1 MDTITNI
8 AFYNTGNTFTNS
20 AGEDYYDIIT
30 PGVAILSADDSTYIL
45 FYDGSEVSKIDKKKE
60 GLYDWSKEV
69 AEFLI
74 KKNKYDTSTEFLS
87 GLLMC
92 ADNED
97 EDGLYDFIQ
106 ENGGE
111 IVFDSPN
118 NEINSDIGIFVIK
131 QIGEAQSTE
140 DVSIKTDGSNLFIN
154 DEKIE
159 LSQLSS
165 GHFDSY
171 QDPILVYARQNIVSI
186 ETTGINTSTD
196 KIVEIAAL
204 KIDKNNLKSLFHQ
217 IINPEKEIDKNIS
230 NIIGYSNEEL
240 KKYPKITE
248 INESFVNFINSSTLI
263 GHNNDFIFDFL
274 NKE

>member
-8 AFYNTGNTFTNS
+8 AFYNTGNTFMNS
-20 AGEDYYDIIT
+20 VGEDYYDIIT
-30 PGVAILSADDSTYIL
+30 PGVAILSADNSTYIL
-45 FYDGSEVSKIDKKKE
+45 FYDGDEVTKIDKKEE

-74 KKNKYDTSTEFLS
+74 KKNKYETSKEFLS

-97 EDGLYDFIQ
+97 EDGLYDFMQ

-111 IVFDSPN
+111 VVFDYPN

-131 QIGEAQSTE
+131 QTGEPQYTE
-140 DVSIKTDGSNLFIN
+140 DVLIKTDGLRLYIK

-171 QDPILVYARQNIVSI
+171 QDPILVYAR
-186 ETTGINTSTD
+186 
-196 KIVEIAAL
+196 
-204 KIDKNNLKSLFHQ
+204 
-217 IINPEKEIDKNIS
+217 
-230 NIIGYSNEEL
+230 
-240 KKYPKITE
+240 
-248 INESFVNFINSSTLI
+248 
-263 GHNNDFIFDFL
+263 
-274 NKE
+274 